1 MGVGMSGR
9 SEIMFNAQTSAVAG
23 YLVGPFVASVSQK
36 TLQALAVDNALVN
49 SFTAPGWIMVVVY
62 LGLMLKIGFFFQE
75 PSTYWQVAATTA
87 QPKTSQ
93 DRLGARRLISVTI
106 CLYIMIASNVG
117 QSLIEVYIPKLAK
130 NFWGWSLDEASMY
143 LTGIM
148 ALLVPICLT
157 TGRLTR
163 ILSDRNGLMLGNF
176 IGIAFSVA
184 ILNYQFPNALSRVCT
199 QSVGLVLVLSAS
211 SIVKPFVF
219 SMNSKLVPPH
229 LKSRTNTLTAACLCL
244 GRAIGSFLG
253 AIVEP
258 NNSGFVQMS
267 IFASCAILVGLSFK
281 YLKPHTSAQ

>member
-1 MGVGMSGR
+1 MG
-9 SEIMFNAQTSAVAG
+9 
-23 YLVGPFVASVSQK
+23 
-36 TLQALAVDNALVN
+36 
-49 SFTAPGWIMVVVY
+49 
-62 LGLMLKIGFFFQE
+62 MLKIGFFFQE
-75 PSTYWQVAATTA
+75 PPALQVTTTA
-87 QPKTSQ
+87 VQPKTSQ
-93 DRLGARRLISVTI
+93 ERLGVKRLISLTI
-106 CLYIMIASNVG
+106 CLYIMVASNVG

-130 NFWGWSLDEASMY
+130 NFWGWSLDDASMY

-148 ALLVPICLT
+148 ALIVPICLT

-163 ILSDRNGLMLGNF
+163 ILSDRNGLLLGNF

-184 ILNYQFPNALSRVCT
+184 ILNFQFPDALSRVCT

-229 LKSRTNTLTAACLCL
+229 LKTITNTLTAACLCL

-253 AIVEP
+253 AIVDP
-258 NNSGFVQMS
+258 NSSGFVQMS